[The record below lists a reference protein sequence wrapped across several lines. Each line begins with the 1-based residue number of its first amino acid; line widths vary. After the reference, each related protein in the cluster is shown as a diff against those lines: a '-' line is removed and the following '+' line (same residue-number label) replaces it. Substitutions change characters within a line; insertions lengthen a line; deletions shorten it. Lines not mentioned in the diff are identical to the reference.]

1 MMTNDILQQLSKEEL
16 INYITHQNDLIQKL
30 STLVVVKD
38 QESRTL
44 TQLYTSK
51 VEEVQRLSDYHNSY
65 LNLMKQEVE
74 INTFN
79 SVSAANEFISNNN
92 LANEEIEQNASDI

>member
-1 MMTNDILQQLSKEEL
+1 MMTNDILQQLYKEEL

-51 VEEVQRLSDYHNSY
+51 VEELQRLSDYHNSY
-65 LNLMKQEVE
+65 LST
-74 INTFN
+74 IIRRRDYGTTAF
-79 SVSAANEFISNNN
+79 
-92 LANEEIEQNASDI
+92 